1 MLTFQRI
8 LGTSISSGELKRIV
22 LIDIGRLDIPLEISE
37 ISEISEMLNS
47 LNLLKS

>member
-37 ISEISEMLNS
+37 ISEMLNS